1 MPGRVHVRFLG
12 GLGQIGRN
20 CAVIEAE
27 GKLLLIDCGQMFADD
42 ATPGVEA
49 ILPDFTFLR
58 ERAADIVGC
67 IATHGHE
74 DHIGAL
80 PYLLRDVSFPVFAT
94 PFTLALVR
102 HKLAESRL
110 LDQAEL
116 VPLADGDRRRIG
128 PFDCEFLPVTH
139 STPSGVIS
147 VIRTPQGVI
156 VHSGDLKIDPSPV
169 DDRLTDLGRLEE
181 ISRAEGVR
189 LLLAD
194 STNADSP
201 GRTKSETHIGDV
213 LAGVFTA
220 HRDRRI
226 IVASFASHIHRLQQ
240 VADLAVKQG
249 RIVVPVGLSMVRN
262 IKLARDLGL
271 MHIPD
276 AHIADA
282 DHAERLD
289 PSQVC
294 VMCTGSQ
301 GEHRSA
307 LWQMVQ
313 GESRFVSVT
322 ADDTVVFSSHP
333 IPGNEAAVARLRN
346 GLARLGA
353 EVVHSGQLDVHT
365 SGHAK
370 QDELADF
377 HRAVGAEF
385 FVPVHG
391 EHAHLHAHAKLARQ
405 IGMPERHVVVCVDG
419 QSVTLDEHGLSRGPE
434 LSGAMVY
441 VDGRVGGVDDHVLH
455 ERRVLGENG
464 FVAVFAVA
472 DPTDGAIVGRPTI
485 LSRGWAKDDDL
496 DELEDAIAAAVI
508 DSVREAMST
517 REPTR
522 QNIERAMR
530 RGAGSTVAER
540 TRRRPMIVPTVTF
553 VAKR

>member
-1 MPGRVHVRFLG
+1 MTVAGKVNVRFLG

-20 CAVIEAE
+20 CAAIEAE
-27 GKLLLIDCGQMFADD
+27 GKLLLVDCGQMFADD
-42 ATPGVEA
+42 ATPGVET

-58 ERAADIVGC
+58 ERGADIVGC

-80 PYLLRDVSFPVFAT
+80 PYLLRDVSFPVFAM

-102 HKLAESRL
+102 HKLAEANL
-110 LDQAEL
+110 LDKAEL
-116 VPLADGDRRRIG
+116 IAIGDHDRRTIG

-169 DDRLTDLGRLEE
+169 DARITDLDRLRE
-181 ISRAEGVR
+181 ISRTEGVR

-201 GRTKSETHIGDV
+201 GRTRSETHIGDV
-213 LAGVFTA
+213 LAGVFAA
-220 HRDRRI
+220 HRDRRV

-240 VADLAVKQG
+240 VANLAVQQG

-271 MHIPD
+271 LHIPD

-313 GESRFVSVT
+313 GESRFVSIT
-322 ADDTVVFSSHP
+322 PDDTVVFSSHP
-333 IPGNEAAVARLRN
+333 IPGNEASVARLRN

-377 HRAVGAEF
+377 HQAVNAEF

-391 EHAHLHAHAKLARQ
+391 EHAHLQAHAKLARRL
-405 IGMPERHVVVCVDG
+405 GMPERHVVVCVDG
-419 QSVTLDEHGLSRGPE
+419 QSVTLDAHGMSRGPE
-434 LSGAMVY
+434 ISGA
-441 VDGRVGGVDDHVLH
+441 
-455 ERRVLGENG
+455 
-464 FVAVFAVA
+464 
-472 DPTDGAIVGRPTI
+472 
-485 LSRGWAKDDDL
+485 
-496 DELEDAIAAAVI
+496 
-508 DSVREAMST
+508 
-517 REPTR
+517 
-522 QNIERAMR
+522 
-530 RGAGSTVAER
+530 TV
-540 TRRRPMIVPTVTF
+540 
-553 VAKR
+553 

>member
-1 MPGRVHVRFLG
+1 MPSPVLVRFLG
-12 GLGQIGRN
+12 GLGRIGRN
-20 CAVIEAE
+20 CAVVEAD
-27 GKLLLIDCGQMFADD
+27 GKLLLIDCGQMFGDD
-42 ATPGVEA
+42 DTPGVDT

-80 PYLLRDVSFPVFAT
+80 PYLMRDVSFPVYAT
-94 PFTLALVR
+94 RFTLALVR
-102 HKLAESRL
+102 HKLAEVNL
-110 LDQAEL
+110 LDRSEL
-116 VPLADGDRRRIG
+116 VEITDGERRRIG
-128 PFDCEFLPVTH
+128 PFDCEFLPATH

-156 VHSGDLKIDPSPV
+156 VHSGDLKIDPTPV
-169 DDRLTDLGRLEE
+169 DDRLTDLDRLAEVA
-181 ISRAEGVR
+181 STEGVR

-213 LAGVFTA
+213 LAGVFA
-220 HRDRRI
+220 SNRERRL

-240 VADLAVKQG
+240 VADHAVAQG
-249 RIVVPVGLSMVRN
+249 RIVVPVGLSMLRN
-262 IKLARDLGL
+262 VKLARDLGL

-276 AHIADA
+276 AHIADS
-282 DHAERLD
+282 DMIDQLPPERL
-289 PSQVC
+289 C
-294 VMCTGSQ
+294 IICTGSQ
-301 GEHRSA
+301 GEYRSA
-307 LWQMVQ
+307 LWQMVE
-313 GESRFVSVT
+313 GESRYVKIT

-377 HRAVGAEF
+377 HRVVRPEF

-391 EHAHLHAHAKLARQ
+391 EHAHLAAHAKLARAL
-405 IGMPERHVVVCVDG
+405 GMPRDHVLVCLDG
-419 QSVTLDEHGLSRGPE
+419 QSIELTDGGMAFGPE
-434 LSGAMVY
+434 GSSRMIY
-441 VDGRVGGVDDHVLH
+441 VDGRIGGVDDDVLH
-455 ERRVLGENG
+455 ERRVLGQNG
-464 FVAVFAVA
+464 FVAVFVVVDEDGGIV
-472 DPTDGAIVGRPTI
+472 DPPCVV
-485 LSRGWAKDDDL
+485 SRGWAVDDDL
-496 DELEDAIAAAVI
+496 DDLEDAIADAVRASI
-508 DSVREAMST
+508 EDALTS

-522 QNIERAMR
+522 ENIERAVR
-530 RGAGSTVAER
+530 RAAGSTVADR
-540 TRRRPMIVPTVTF
+540 TRRRPMIVPVVTF
-553 VAKR
+553 TT